1 MKKFRN
7 IILGC
12 VVTWLITFLG
22 VVLSTDDAI
31 DENFMVLSIISS
43 YLSVILGF
51 VYLVIKVVLFI
62 RKRFKRS
69 IA

>member
-7 IILGC
+7 IILVC
-12 VVTWLITFLG
+12 VVTWFIASLG
-22 VVLSTDDAI
+22 VVFSTDDAI

>member
-12 VVTWLITFLG
+12 VVTWFIASLG
-22 VVLSTDDAI
+22 VVFSTDDAI

>member
-7 IILGC
+7 IILGY
-12 VVTWLITFLG
+12 VVTWFIASLG
-22 VVLSTDDAI
+22 VVFSTDDAI

-62 RKRFKRS
+62 HKRFKRS

>member
-7 IILGC
+7 IILVC
-12 VVTWLITFLG
+12 VVTWFIAFLG
-22 VVLSTDDAI
+22 VVFSTDDAI

-51 VYLVIKVVLFI
+51 VHLVIKVVSFI